1 MKNID
6 KTISEKDKKKQKK
19 LTISEEVK
27 RVRKAHKRR
36 RSQKKEAKIANHL
49 LGRQKSQK
57 VNNPI

>member
-27 RVRKAHKRR
+27 RVRKAHNRR
-36 RSQKKEAKIANHL
+36 RSQKKKP
-49 LGRQKSQK
+49 K
-57 VNNPI
+57 